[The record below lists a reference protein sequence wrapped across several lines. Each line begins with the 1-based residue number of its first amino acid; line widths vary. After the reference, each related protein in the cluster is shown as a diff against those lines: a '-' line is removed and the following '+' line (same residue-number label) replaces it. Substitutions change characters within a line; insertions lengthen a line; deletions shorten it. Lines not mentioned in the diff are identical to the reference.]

1 MTMGSKT
8 EEVIVGICN
17 VGDFD
22 VLLEND
28 IKSKL

>member
-1 MTMGSKT
+1 MTMGSRI
-8 EEVIVGICN
+8 EEVIIGVCN

-28 IKSKL
+28 INSKL